1 MIVTLLVNGK
11 AIESR
16 PVPTKNF
23 SIEGYFEG
31 LKNDMLEQNED
42 IIDLT
47 GSRAEFVISNFD
59 LPKKIIKN

>member
-16 PVPTKNF
+16 PVPTKNL

-31 LKNDMLEQNED
+31 LKIDMLEQNED

-47 GSRAEFVISNFD
+47 EQKAEFVISDFD
-59 LPKKIIKN
+59 PPKKIIRN